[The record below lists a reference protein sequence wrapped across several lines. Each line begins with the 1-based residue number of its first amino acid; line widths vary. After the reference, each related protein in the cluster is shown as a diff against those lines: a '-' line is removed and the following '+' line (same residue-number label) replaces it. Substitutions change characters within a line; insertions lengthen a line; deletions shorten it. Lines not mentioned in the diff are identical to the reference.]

1 MKESDIMHESA
12 CSKFWVGRDR
22 KAAAYVVFRVA
33 GTHSTD
39 DSAYA
44 LTSDGLSIAR
54 ARCDY
59 LAGRAA
65 ATTEKVD

>member
-12 CSKFWVGRDR
+12 CGKFWVGRDR
-22 KAAAYVVFRVA
+22 AAAAYVVFRV
-33 GTHSTD
+33 GFTHSTA

-44 LTSDGLSIAR
+44 ITSDGLSIAR

-65 ATTEKVD
+65 AATEKGN

>member
-12 CSKFWVGRDR
+12 CGKFWIGRDR
-22 KAAAYVVFRVA
+22 PAAAYVVYRVA
-33 GTHSTD
+33 GTHSIS
-39 DSAYA
+39 DSGYA

-65 ATTEKVD
+65 ATTEKVN

>member
-12 CSKFWVGRDR
+12 GGKFWVGRDR
-22 KAAAYVVFRVA
+22 NRAAYVVFRVA
-33 GTHSTD
+33 GTHSTS
-39 DSAYA
+39 DSGYT

-65 ATTEKVD
+65 ATTEKVN

>member
-1 MKESDIMHESA
+1 MKESDITHESA
-12 CSKFWVGRDR
+12 CGKFWICRDR
-22 KAAAYVVFRVA
+22 KAAAYVVCRTGFIY
-33 GTHSTD
+33 STD

-65 ATTEKVD
+65 ATTDKGN

>member
-1 MKESDIMHESA
+1 MKESDIMHEST
-12 CSKFWVGRDR
+12 CGKFWVGRDR
-22 KAAAYVVFRVA
+22 KPACYVVYRA
-33 GTHSTD
+33 GATHSTP
-39 DSAYA
+39 DSGYA

-65 ATTEKVD
+65 AAIGKAN